1 MKSEVQWNMYLMYLI
16 EVHFEVHSEVH
27 PKEGVLTISYYN
39 QPPQSPHFE
48 VFKFSNQK
56 ADMVNVLVIQQYHG
70 WTFNEIIR
78 CHQKL
83 VSELLSIY

>member
-1 MKSEVQWNMYLMYLI
+1 MYPI
-16 EVHFEVHSEVH
+16 GVHSGVQSGVH

-56 ADMVNVLVIQQYHG
+56 AGTVNLLVIQRYHSLPPKVG
-70 WTFNEIIR
+70 VRT
-78 CHQKL
+78 
-83 VSELLSIY
+83 VVYLLT

>member
-1 MKSEVQWNMYLMYLI
+1 MYLI

-56 ADMVNVLVIQQYHG
+56 AGTVNLLVIQRYH
-70 WTFNEIIR
+70 
-78 CHQKL
+78 
-83 VSELLSIY
+83 LLPPKVGVRTVVYPLT

>member
-1 MKSEVQWNMYLMYLI
+1 MYLIEADFEVHSEVHPREGVLVIRKFSTIMKSEVQWNMYLMYLI

-48 VFKFSNQK
+48 VFKFSI
-56 ADMVNVLVIQQYHG
+56 L
-70 WTFNEIIR
+70 T
-78 CHQKL
+78 
-83 VSELLSIY
+83 SS

>member
-1 MKSEVQWNMYLMYLI
+1 MYPI
-16 EVHFEVHSEVH
+16 GVHSGVQSGVH
-27 PKEGVLTISYYN
+27 PKEGVLTTSYYN

-56 ADMVNVLVIQQYHG
+56 ADMANVLVIQRYNG

-83 VSELLSIY
+83 VSELLTIYQHENLEILKS